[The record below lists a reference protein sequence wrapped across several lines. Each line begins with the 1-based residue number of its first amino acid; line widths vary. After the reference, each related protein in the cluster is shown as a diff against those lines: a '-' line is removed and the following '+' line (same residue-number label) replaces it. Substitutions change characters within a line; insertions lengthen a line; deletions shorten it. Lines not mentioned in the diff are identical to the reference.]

1 MKDMTMRYMRSMSM
15 DLNNKN
21 FDEKIEELLD
31 KPYAVIDFLPEQVK
45 EEKGDNYFKVEQF
58 FLEKKNKEGLYRH
71 FAYFIIKLSSYYD
84 LVINHNEKTISDYE
98 MSDICDLFV
107 NSGQK
112 TCLNILLTEKE
123 CLISFIGNDLYLS
136 VYNADDKLKE
146 LMKKLAM
153 SEGLFLR

>member
-1 MKDMTMRYMRSMSM
+1 M
-15 DLNNKN
+15 DLNNKK

-58 FLEKKNKEGLYRH
+58 FLEKENKESLYRH

-107 NSGQK
+107 NSDQK
-112 TCLNILLTEKE
+112 TCLNILLIEKE

>member
-1 MKDMTMRYMRSMSM
+1 M

-45 EEKGDNYFKVEQF
+45 EEKGDNYFKVEQY
-58 FLEKKNKEGLYRH
+58 FLEKENKESLYRH

-84 LVINHNEKTISDYE
+84 LVIKHNEKTIGDYE

-112 TCLNILLTEKE
+112 ACLNILLTEKE